1 MFSVLQLNHLCVTP
15 GLTLSHA
22 AGFQR
27 EQAVKRL
34 ETAIDDGSAG
44 NVNEALETVDITEL
58 EDEST
63 AFVLRAGKRGKHED
77 ENTAFVLR
85 AGKRGKLEDDSTAF
99 VLRAGKRGELEDENT
114 AFVLRAGK
122 RGELQDDRTAF
133 VL

>member
-1 MFSVLQLNHLCVTP
+1 MDVCVFGPTSKSFVSYTVAP
-15 GLTLSHA
+15 GLTLSHD

-34 ETAIDDGSAG
+34 ETAIDDGSVG
-44 NVNEALETVDITEL
+44 NVNEALETVDITE
-58 EDEST
+58 
-63 AFVLRAGKRGKHED
+63 
-77 ENTAFVLR
+77 
-85 AGKRGKLEDDSTAF
+85 LEDDSTAF

-122 RGELQDDRTAF
+122 RGELEDENTAF